1 MKKNQ
6 QQVSLEAGAS
16 GGTLMGFVLG
26 LLLGLAIAVGVAI
39 MLTKGAPE
47 PKLNLRAPDAVS
59 KAKPMESIE
68 EGEVQVEDKP
78 NLNKPLQ
85 SKVPLPSEMAPKDP
99 IASIAAATQG
109 PEYWLQTGAYRNQ
122 DEAQRQKAMLA
133 MQGLEALIS
142 ERELEGAPLWRVRVG
157 PFVGQSEVT
166 QTRARLQSA
175 GIPSTI
181 TRINKSN

>member
-6 QQVSLEAGAS
+6 QQVTLEASAS

-47 PKLNLRAPDAVS
+47 PKLNQRAPEAVS

-68 EGEVQVEDKP
+68 EGEIQVEDKP

-85 SKVPLPSEMAPKDP
+85 SKVPLPSEATAKDP

-133 MQGLEALIS
+133 MQGLEALIA
-142 ERELEGAPLWRVRVG
+142 ERELDGAALWRVRVG

-181 TRINKSN
+181 IRINKSN

>member
-1 MKKNQ
+1 MNKNQ
-6 QQVSLEAGAS
+6 QQVSLGAGAS

-47 PKLNLRAPDAVS
+47 PKLNQRAPDAIS
-59 KAKPMESIE
+59 KAKPVEAIE
-68 EGEVQVEDKP
+68 EGEIQVEDKP
-78 NLNKPLQ
+78 NLNKSLQ
-85 SKVPLPSEMAPKDP
+85 SKVPLPSEAAPKDP

-142 ERELEGAPLWRVRVG
+142 ERELDGAALWRVRVG

-181 TRINKSN
+181 IRINKSN

>member
-1 MKKNQ
+1 MNKNQ
-6 QQVSLEAGAS
+6 QQVSLGAGAS

-47 PKLNLRAPDAVS
+47 PKLNQRAPEAIS
-59 KAKPMESIE
+59 KAKPVEAIE
-68 EGEVQVEDKP
+68 EGEIQVEDKP
-78 NLNKPLQ
+78 NLNKSLQ
-85 SKVPLPSEMAPKDP
+85 SKVPLPSEAAPKDP

-142 ERELEGAPLWRVRVG
+142 ERELDGAALWRVRVG

-181 TRINKSN
+181 IRINKSN

>member
-1 MKKNQ
+1 MKNKNQ
-6 QQVSLEAGAS
+6 HLALKNRSS

-39 MLTKGAPE
+39 MMTKGAPS
-47 PKLNLRAPDAVS
+47 PKLNLRAPETVS
-59 KAKPMESIE
+59 KSKPVEAIE
-68 EGEVQVEDKP
+68 EGEVQIEDKP

-85 SKVPLPSEMAPKDP
+85 SKVPLPNQMESKDP
-99 IASIAAATQG
+99 IASIADATQG
-109 PEYWLQTGAYRNQ
+109 PEYWLQTGAHRNQ

-142 ERELEGAPLWRVRVG
+142 ERELEGATLWRVRVG
-157 PFVGQSEVT
+157 PFAGQDEVT
-166 QTRARLQSA
+166 KMRARLQGA

-181 TRINKSN
+181 IRINKTN

>member
-1 MKKNQ
+1 MNKNQ
-6 QQVSLEAGAS
+6 QQVSLGAGAS

-47 PKLNLRAPDAVS
+47 PKLNQRAPEAIS
-59 KAKPMESIE
+59 KAKPVEAIE
-68 EGEVQVEDKP
+68 EGEIQVEDKP
-78 NLNKPLQ
+78 NLNKSLQ
-85 SKVPLPSEMAPKDP
+85 SKVPLPSEAAPKDP

-142 ERELEGAPLWRVRVG
+142 ERELEGAALWRVRVG

-181 TRINKSN
+181 IRINKSN